1 MSSNWIWSDAHQ
13 DYFCVTYDEFNRP
26 VYHWS
31 KQTEKAVP
39 RQDSGVSNFAQMPDP
54 APPQFRTLPDFI
66 SGTPRTG
73 WYDLLDNSYRMRTG
87 AEARDF
93 FVPGRVFAMLYKE
106 TAEGTSHARYE
117 DDDAHT
123 IVRFNEVVRTNIR
136 RFVVLAD
143 EHGFV
148 RACSI
153 GTYSGRGHLKKGCYP
168 AEHAIVYLSGTDPA
182 SCYLPGE
189 WQAGMTK
196 EPIEIIPADSGVRL
210 RYDSRIRFGK
220 TYPIEKNVKI
230 KDIGQVHPG
239 HVGKLLRYWSDVGK
253 LLRYWSDVGYE
264 PDVLRVRGNEWQQKP
279 GEARDNKRVQA
290 GWSVP
295 NDDSNQDELNAQ
307 EMSTQKGTTN
317 QTGEKAGDKSH
328 FLDAEDFLDEEELL
342 DEGDVQDQDIDERP
356 QSSASQSY
364 TNEDN
369 EPTKYENAETD
380 MSNILTDFVSDTTQ
394 EESPDITTRSNDTL
408 EKVDTTEVDNA
419 VSRWLQDINYQ
430 LTGDLHSDY
439 TVINNPR
446 AFFKKGKVFM
456 VPWPELS
463 GGLVKGQAGPP
474 VMVKVR
480 RLVVIRPKATFCL
493 CLPIHTYSGQAT
505 SKPGVAAQDHA
516 PVVSE
521 GGEVIYHENEAKL
534 TKSPM
539 YIKVEKSSTGPV
551 SPMSRLNF
559 AKVYTVEYNVKVRP
573 IGRLIPDSVWR
584 MEEYFMECLTPN
596 TT

>member
-1 MSSNWIWSDAHQ
+1 MSTSNWIWSDPYQ
-13 DYFCVTYDEFNRP
+13 DYYYVTYDEYNQP
-26 VYHWS
+26 VYHWL
-31 KQTEKAVP
+31 KHTEVRP
-39 RQDSGVSNFAQMPDP
+39 RQDSGSQQNHASNVAQMPDP
-54 APPQFRTLPDFI
+54 APAQFRSLHGAI
-66 SGTPRTG
+66 QGTPQTG
-73 WYDLLDNSYRMRTG
+73 WYDLLDSSYRMRTG
-87 AEARDF
+87 SEAVTF
-93 FVPGRVFAMLYKE
+93 FVSGRVFEMLYRE
-106 TAEGTSHARYE
+106 TAGETISAGPN
-117 DDDAHT
+117 DDAYT
-123 IVRFNEVVRTNIR
+123 VVRFNERVHTNIR
-136 RFVVLAD
+136 RFVVVED
-143 EHGFV
+143 MHGFV
-148 RACSI
+148 YACGI
-153 GTYSGRGHLKKGCYP
+153 GTYSGRGTLKSGINP
-168 AEHAIVYLSGTDPA
+168 AVHAIVYLSGTDPE

-189 WQAGMTK
+189 REAGMTT
-196 EPIEIIPADSGVRL
+196 EPIEVIPVDSSVRI
-210 RYDSRIRFGK
+210 RPESRIRLRK
-220 TYPIEKNVKI
+220 TYPIEKNVKV
-230 KDIGQVHPG
+230 KDIGRVHPNHLG
-239 HVGKLLRYWSDVGK
+239 MLLEYWSNQS
-253 LLRYWSDVGYE
+253 YESDVS
-264 PDVLRVRGNEWQQKP
+264 RVRAKEWQQET
-279 GEARDNKRVQA
+279 GEARDIKRVQA
-290 GWSVP
+290 GWSVSD
-295 NDDSNQDELNAQ
+295 DDSNQDELNAQ
-307 EMSTQKGTTN
+307 EMSTQKGTAI
-317 QTGEKAGDKSH
+317 QTGQESGDKSH
-328 FLDAEDFLDEEELL
+328 FLDAKDFLDEEDLL

-369 EPTKYENAETD
+369 EPTKSENAETNIP
-380 MSNILTDFVSDTTQ
+380 NILTDFAPNKTQ
-394 EESPDITTRSNDTL
+394 EELPNIMTRSNDTQG
-408 EKVDTTEVDNA
+408 KVDATEVDNA
-419 VSRWLQDINYQ
+419 VPRWLQDINYQ
-430 LTGDLHSDY
+430 FTGDLHSDY

-463 GGLVKGQAGPP
+463 GNLVKGQAGPP
-474 VMVKVR
+474 VMVKIR